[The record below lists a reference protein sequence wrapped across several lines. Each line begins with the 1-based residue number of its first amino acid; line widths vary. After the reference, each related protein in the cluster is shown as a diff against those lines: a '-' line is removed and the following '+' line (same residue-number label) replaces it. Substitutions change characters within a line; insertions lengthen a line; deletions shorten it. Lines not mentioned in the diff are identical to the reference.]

1 MMSILNVLM
10 SVRINSKPLML
21 MKFMLHI
28 GREPQ
33 SRRWMRKNTNETENQ
48 VFDCMRVNLYINQLT
63 YHFGQTK
70 VSGAMNN

>member
-1 MMSILNVLM
+1 
-10 SVRINSKPLML
+10 
-21 MKFMLHI
+21 MKFMLHV

-33 SRRWMRKNTNETENQ
+33 SRRWMRKNTNESENQ
-48 VFDCMRVNLYINQLT
+48 VFDCTHKFIHRVNLYINRLT